1 MQKAEVAIKAN
12 IRVVL
17 RPDAEQLDE
26 VMVVA
31 YGTAKKNSLTGS
43 VSSVKSD
50 VLEKAPVS
58 SFEKALQGQTAGV
71 QVESTSGQPGSV
83 SQVRIRGIGSMS
95 ASSTPLYV
103 IDGVAISSANI
114 SKLAE
119 EDNN

>member
-1 MQKAEVAIKAN
+1 MQKAEVAISPRMK
-12 IRVVL
+12 VTL
-17 RPDAEQLDE
+17 KPDAEQLDE

-83 SQVRIRGIGSMS
+83 SQVRSRGIGSMS